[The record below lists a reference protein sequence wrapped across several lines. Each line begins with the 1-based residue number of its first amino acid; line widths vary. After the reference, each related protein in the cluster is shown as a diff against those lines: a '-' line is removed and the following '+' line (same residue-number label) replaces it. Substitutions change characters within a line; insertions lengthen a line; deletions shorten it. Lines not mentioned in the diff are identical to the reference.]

1 MDKPSPPKKL
11 KQSEFVE
18 MEASKTLLILALVM
32 VSAAAVTAAR
42 ARADDDGSICG
53 VTRSELME
61 CKPAV
66 ATGTATPPKPTAA
79 CCGSLKHANLTCFC
93 SFKNNAY
100 LPLFGIN
107 ATRAMQLPTTCDA
120 TQTASCA

>member
-1 MDKPSPPKKL
+1 
-11 KQSEFVE
+11 
-18 MEASKTLLILALVM
+18 MEASKTFLILALVM
-32 VSAAAVTAAR
+32 ASAAAVAAAR
-42 ARADDDGSICG
+42 ARADDDSSICG

-66 ATGTATPPKPTAA
+66 ASGTATPPRPTAA
-79 CCGSLKHANLTCFC
+79 CCASLKHANLTCFC
-93 SFKNNAY
+93 TFKNNMY

-107 ATRAMQLPTTCDA
+107 ATRAMQLPSTCDA